1 MDKSEYKC
9 TRCGFCTTY
18 KCSLKKHLENKKPCD
33 TTYSDTSREELL
45 QKLVF
50 KDYNE
55 VTYDCSF
62 CATKFNFNHN
72 RLRHERT
79 CKSKPANTQN
89 ALIEQLANEVALLK
103 AQIKPSIDALQQR
116 IKDLEIQ
123 NAILKNKKNEYYYQ
137 CILEKLYNCSHV
149 RYDCCETDLTN
160 DLFHGEIKHWPSWK
174 EGLGQLMTA
183 NSIDPKPELR
193 AFMFGKYS
201 EKAKTKATRVMK
213 ALGIRVYQFD
223 DDDNLVLL

>member
-1 MDKSEYKC
+1 MLVKPNTFEC
-9 TRCGFCTTY
+9 TNC
-18 KCSLKKHLENKKPCD
+18 HE
-33 TTYSDTSREELL
+33 
-45 QKLVF
+45 
-50 KDYNE
+50 
-55 VTYDCSF
+55 
-62 CATKFNFNHN
+62 KFASNST
-72 RLRHERT
+72 RYRHQQT
-79 CKSKPANTQN
+79 CKESYIHALEERIKKLELASNNGAGPNTN
-89 ALIEQLANEVALLK
+89 TTNT
-103 AQIKPSIDALQQR
+103 LQQR

-160 DLFHGEIKHWPSWK
+160 DLFHGEIKQWPSFK
-174 EGLGQLMTA
+174 EAIGQLMTA

-201 EKAKTKATRVMK
+201 EKAKVKATRVMK